1 MAQPPA
7 AGHGPRRRPCGVDGG
22 GHLLTREHQRT
33 PHNER
38 RAGPA
43 CPAVGTCHRYPVYR
57 WVPLRRAGACPRR
70 RAALPTTT
78 GVGAGIPD
86 GPGWGA
92 VWARQGCRA
101 LRMMRPTHRTI
112 VLRYTKR
119 PPSTTRHG
127 VGKAALRLCRGD
139 CAICGWRFGTM
150 GEFAPCAARVFR
162 PLRRAG
168 ISLAAASDQRLCL
181 WKPRFFEKI
190 E

>member
-1 MAQPPA
+1 MAQPLA

-22 GHLLTREHQRT
+22 GHLLTHEHQRT
-33 PHNER
+33 PHNEC

-43 CPAVGTCHRYPVYR
+43 CPAAGTSHQYPVYR

-70 RAALPTTT
+70 RAVLPTTT

-86 GPGWGA
+86 GPRMGCGVGA
-92 VWARQGCRA
+92 S
-101 LRMMRPTHRTI
+101 RMPRPTEGR
-112 VLRYTKR
+112 TKR

-127 VGKAALRLCRGD
+127 VGTAALRLRRGD
-139 CAICGWRFGTM
+139 CARCDGRFGTM

-181 WKPRFFEKI
+181 WKPRFFKKI

>member
-1 MAQPPA
+1 M
-7 AGHGPRRRPCGVDGG
+7 
-22 GHLLTREHQRT
+22 
-33 PHNER
+33 ER

-43 CPAVGTCHRYPVYR
+43 CPAAGTSHRYPVYR

-70 RAALPTTT
+70 CAALPITT

-101 LRMMRPTHRTI
+101 LRWGVQKGR
-112 VLRYTKR
+112 R
-119 PPSTTRHG
+119 PPPRDG
-127 VGKAALRLCRGD
+127 VGTAALRLRRGD

-150 GEFAPCAARVFR
+150 GDFAPCAARVFR

-181 WKPRFFEKI
+181 WKPRFFEKNRVKLLMFGAVRDGGAYFLR
-190 E
+190 EYGVFSKGREVRNWPSSR